1 MSAHAEV
8 MDLVAQMKSAEQP
21 FVLATVVRTVSVTA
35 AKAGAKAIIRPDG
48 TIVAG
53 WIGGGCARGAVLKAA
68 REALLDGEPRMV
80 SVQPEN
86 LLAELGVKPGDNR
99 EGIRFASNMCPSKG
113 TMDIFVEP
121 VLPHPSLVIFGASP
135 VAMSLAA
142 QARQLG
148 YHVTLAAPAADIAAE
163 PDAHVIVD
171 GFAPRYLNEARRFVV
186 VSTQGKG
193 DEAALRAALAI
204 KAEYHAFVGSRR
216 KMAALREKLVAG
228 GIARE
233 AIDRVKAPAGLDL
246 GAITPEEIA
255 MSILAEITV
264 ERRRGQRAANPVP
277 ANKDSTMQMNDSQRI
292 PAPKEKVWAALND
305 PEILKQCIPGCQS
318 LDMSSADRDDR
329 DRRVQGRA
337 GEGDLRRQ
345 GDAVR
350 SRSAEQLSDFGRGL
364 RRRCRLCKRRR
375 AVRLEAEGP
384 DVTVLHYDVDA
395 QIGGKLAQL
404 GSRLIDSTAKKL
416 AGEFFASFGQVVGG
430 TAAAPAEAAP
440 KGWLGKLTGAV

>member
-1 MSAHAEV
+1 MTAHVEV
-8 MDLVAQMKSAEQP
+8 MDLVAQMKSAEQA

-68 REALLDGEPRMV
+68 REALADGEPRMV
-80 SVQPEN
+80 SVQPEDM
-86 LLAELGVKPGDNR
+86 LAELGVKPGEDR

-121 VLPHPSLVIFGASP
+121 VLPHPSLLIFGASP

-148 YHVTLAAPAADIAAE
+148 YHVTLAAPAADRAGE
-163 PDAHVIVD
+163 PDAHVTID
-171 GFAPRYLNEARRFVV
+171 GFEPRYLNDARRFVV

-193 DEAALRAALAI
+193 DEIALKQAI
-204 KAEYHAFVGSRR
+204 AVDAEYHAFVGSRR
-216 KMAALREKLVAG
+216 KMIALRDKLVAG

-264 ERRRGQRAANPVP
+264 ERRRGQRAAHPV
-277 ANKDSTMQMNDSQRI
+277 A
-292 PAPKEKVWAALND
+292 
-305 PEILKQCIPGCQS
+305 
-318 LDMSSADRDDR
+318 
-329 DRRVQGRA
+329 
-337 GEGDLRRQ
+337 
-345 GDAVR
+345 
-350 SRSAEQLSDFGRGL
+350 SR
-364 RRRCRLCKRRR
+364 
-375 AVRLEAEGP
+375 
-384 DVTVLHYDVDA
+384 
-395 QIGGKLAQL
+395 
-404 GSRLIDSTAKKL
+404 
-416 AGEFFASFGQVVGG
+416 
-430 TAAAPAEAAP
+430 
-440 KGWLGKLTGAV
+440 